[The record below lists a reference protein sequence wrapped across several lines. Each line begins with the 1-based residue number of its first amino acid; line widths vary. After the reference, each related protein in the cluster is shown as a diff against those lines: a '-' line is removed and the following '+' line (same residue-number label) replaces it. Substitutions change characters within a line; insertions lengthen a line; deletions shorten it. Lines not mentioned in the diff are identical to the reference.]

1 MDLPTKL
8 SKLVRPVRFAKSVSI
23 GPGTRIGKTVPGM
36 LDFRS
41 RPIAETG

>member
-1 MDLPTKL
+1 MDLPIKVPN
-8 SKLVRPVRFAKSVSI
+8 LVRPMLIAESLTI
-23 GPGTRIGKTVPGM
+23 GLGTRIGKAISKM

>member
-8 SKLVRPVRFAKSVSI
+8 PNLVRPMRIAGSLTI
-23 GPGTRIGKTVPGM
+23 GLETRIGKALPRM
-36 LDFRS
+36 LDFHS